1 MTAHPRK
8 IAIIDDH
15 PAVRDGLATRISL
28 EDDLIVCG
36 EAEDVADGLELI
48 RSTCPQVAVVDIS
61 LKSGNGLDLI
71 RQARGEN
78 EFVRFLVWSMYDEE
92 LYADRALRA
101 GAMGYINKQAATDKI
116 VTAIRDVLDGK
127 VYLSSEMSS
136 TLLHRLVL
144 GQAGLQNC
152 PEDALSDRELQ
163 VYEQIGLG
171 RTTVEIAETLKLSSS
186 TIETYRAR
194 IKQKLDCH
202 SMADLAR
209 RASQWVLER
218 G

>member
-1 MTAHPRK
+1 MSGHPQK

-28 EDDLIVCG
+28 EDDLTVCG

-48 RSTCPQVAVVDIS
+48 RRTGPQVAVVDIS

-71 RQARGEN
+71 RQARAEN
-78 EFVRFLVWSMYDEE
+78 EFVRFLVWSMYDED

-101 GAMGYINKQAATDKI
+101 GAMGYINKQAATDSI
-116 VTAIRDVLDGK
+116 VTAIRSVLDNK
-127 VYLSSEMSS
+127 IYLSSEMSS
-136 TLLHRLVL
+136 TLLHRLVM
-144 GQAGLQNC
+144 GQSGLQNQ

-171 RTTVEIAETLKLSSS
+171 RTTVEIAEALTLSSS

>member
-1 MTAHPRK
+1 MTRHPSK
-8 IAIIDDH
+8 VAIIDDH

-36 EAEDVADGLELI
+36 EAEDVTDGLDLI
-48 RSTCPQVAVVDIS
+48 RQTCPQVAVVDIS

-71 RQARGEN
+71 RLARAEN

-101 GAMGYINKQAATDKI
+101 GALGYINKQAATEKI
-116 VTAIRDVLDGK
+116 VTAIREVLNDK

-136 TLLHRLVL
+136 TLLHRMVL
-144 GQAGLQNC
+144 GQSGLQNQ
-152 PEDALSDRELQ
+152 PEDSLSDRELQ

-171 RTTVEIAETLKLSSS
+171 RTTIEIAETLKLSSS